1 MEISFYAT
9 LRQVIGTKTV
19 DLPLPEG
26 STVQLLLDAVVERYP
41 SMRDELFDESGE
53 LHGHVHVFINGKD
66 APYLEN
72 GLATLLTSQDKIDIF
87 PPVAGG

>member
-1 MEISFYAT
+1 MEVSFYAT
-9 LRQVIGTKTV
+9 LRQLIGTKTV
-19 DLPLPEG
+19 DLPLPGG

-41 SMRDELFDESGE
+41 AMREELFDERGE
-53 LHGHVHVFINGKD
+53 LYGHVHVFINGKD

-72 GLATLLTSQDKIDIF
+72 GLATVLTSQDKIDIF